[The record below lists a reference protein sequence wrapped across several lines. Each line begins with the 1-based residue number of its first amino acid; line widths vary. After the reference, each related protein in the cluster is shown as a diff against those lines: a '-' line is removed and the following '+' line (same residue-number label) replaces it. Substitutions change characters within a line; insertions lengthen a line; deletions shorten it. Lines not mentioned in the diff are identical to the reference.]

1 MELRSPKAI
10 SIVLLFF
17 VAVFVAWQFA
27 DGGIVY
33 ARATLQV
40 KMNAASPG
48 GNSTHVVAY
57 RARYESEQSTYW
69 LIVSGSNGMEF
80 VKVLVKYGPNGDQ
93 SELQVVGYRF
103 NRPLH
108 PTAFGVG

>member
-10 SIVLLFF
+10 SIALVFL

-33 ARATLQV
+33 ARATIQA
-40 KMNAASPG
+40 KKNAASSAKS
-48 GNSTHVVAY
+48 STHVVAY
-57 RARYESEQSTYW
+57 RARYESEQSAYW
-69 LIVSGSNGMEF
+69 LLVFGSSGMEF
-80 VKVLVKYGPNGDQ
+80 VKVLVKYGPNGEQ